1 MPAACMPAA
10 REAFRRVH
18 DGNPPRAALVAFAIQ
33 SGLDDK
39 ALMARLEAAL
49 KDLAADKSQKE

>member
-1 MPAACMPAA
+1 MFMTAI
-10 REAFRRVH
+10 
-18 DGNPPRAALVAFAIQ
+18 PPRAALVAFAIQ

-49 KDLAADKSQKE
+49 KDLAAEAKR